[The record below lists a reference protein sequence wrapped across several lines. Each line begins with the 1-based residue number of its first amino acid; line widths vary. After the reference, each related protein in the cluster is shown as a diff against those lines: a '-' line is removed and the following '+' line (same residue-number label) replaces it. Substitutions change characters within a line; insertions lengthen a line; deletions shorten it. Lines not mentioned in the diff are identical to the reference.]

1 MKLSRHRL
9 KKPLVLMPI
18 INMVGAVSAFVY
30 FSYILPPVTTD
41 NQIPWEY
48 RVLFFVG
55 ATLVLFLF
63 FVPFRKGSARML
75 FDVAEG
81 RQVIAALAPDDR
93 LYHQREALQLPLTF
107 TAITF
112 GVWILAGF
120 IFGFLDPVIVSRV
133 FNVPMKDLV
142 LCLRQ
147 FFGITILGGGVTC
160 IVQFFVLESVWRE
173 SLPLFFPDGKL
184 NRITHV
190 FRISVQKRFLL
201 GIMGIAFIPLPVL
214 GTTISSAILQIHLA
228 DAVTRSRI
236 MNSLFW
242 ELLFISLVLIVIACI
257 VAYLLA
263 KTVSVP
269 LEHIRAAIQSVENS
283 NLGTRVP
290 ILSNDELGEV
300 AEGVNRMIDSLRE
313 SRRAQEAFGRYMG
326 NEIRDA
332 VLSGDLSLE
341 GEMKRATLLFCDLR
355 NFTGM
360 VENTHPRQVVQILN
374 QYFTQ
379 MTRAITNH
387 QGLVL
392 QYVGDEIEAVFGVP
406 VAMDEHPEKAVQA
419 ALSMRASL
427 EALNQTLMDQG
438 YSPLVHGIGIHS
450 GAVLAGN
457 IGSPER
463 MSYALVGDTVNT
475 ASRLEGLTK
484 DYGVDIIIS
493 QTTYNLLT
501 GSYRTEQLPPV
512 TVKGKKE
519 GLMIYRLI
527 S

>member
-1 MKLSRHRL
+1 MKN
-9 KKPLVLMPI
+9 PMMLMPL
-18 INMVGAVSAFVY
+18 INMVGAVSTFIY
-30 FSYILPPVTTD
+30 FSYILPPVTEH
-41 NQIPWEY
+41 NQIPSEY
-48 RVLFFVG
+48 SVLFFLG
-55 ATLVLFLF
+55 ASLILFLF
-63 FVPFRKGSARML
+63 FFFLRKRSVRELFEVADGRTDIASLEPHDRM
-75 FDVAEG
+75 
-81 RQVIAALAPDDR
+81 
-93 LYHQREALQLPLTF
+93 YHQREALQLPLTL
-107 TAITF
+107 TAVTF
-112 GVWILAGF
+112 GVWTLAGF
-120 IFGFLDPVIVSRV
+120 IFGFLEPVIVSHV
-133 FNVPMKDLV
+133 FDIPMENLA
-142 LCLRQ
+142 LCLRR

-190 FRISVQKRFLL
+190 FRISIQKRFLL
-201 GIMGIAFIPLPVL
+201 GILGIAFIPLPVL
-214 GTTISSAILQIHLA
+214 GATILSAIRQIHLA
-228 DAVTRSRI
+228 DAVTRSQI
-236 MNSLFW
+236 MSSLFW
-242 ELLFISLVLIVIACI
+242 ELLFISLDLIVIACI

-269 LEHIRAAIQSVENS
+269 LENIRTAIQSVEN
-283 NLGTRVP
+283 NDLDTRVP
-290 ILSNDELGEV
+290 ILSNDEMGEV

-313 SRRAQEAFGRYMG
+313 SRRAQDAFGLYMG

-332 VLSGDLSLE
+332 ILSGDISLE

-360 VENTHPRQVVQILN
+360 VESSHPRQIVQILN

-379 MTRAITNH
+379 MTRAITDH

-392 QYVGDEIEAVFGVP
+392 QYVGDEIEAVFGAP
-406 VAMDEHPEKAVQA
+406 VAMDDHPEKAVKA
-419 ALSMRASL
+419 ALSMRSHL
-427 EALNQTLMDQG
+427 ETLNRTLMDQG
-438 YSPLVHGIGIHS
+438 YSSLVHGIGIHS

-457 IGSPER
+457 IGSPEK

-484 DYGVDIIIS
+484 DHGVDIIIS

-501 GSYRTEQLPPV
+501 GSYCTEQLPPV

-519 GLMIYRLI
+519 GLIIYRLI

>member
-1 MKLSRHRL
+1 MNRLRL
-9 KKPLVLMPI
+9 KNPIVLMPV
-18 INMVGAVSAFVY
+18 INMAGAVTTFVY
-30 FSYILPPVTTD
+30 FYFILPPVTEEK
-41 NQIPWEY
+41 QLPWEY
-48 RVLFFVG
+48 SVLFFMG
-55 ATLVLFLF
+55 GSLVLFLF
-63 FVPFRKGSARML
+63 FIFLKRGSLREL

-81 RQVIAALAPDDR
+81 RTDIASLEPHDR
-93 LYHQREALQLPLTF
+93 IYHQRAAMQLPLTL
-107 TAITF
+107 TTVTF
-112 GVWILAGF
+112 GVWTLAGF
-120 IFGFLDPVIVSRV
+120 IFGFLDPVIASHL
-133 FNVPMKDLV
+133 FDVPMQNLV

-184 NRITHV
+184 NQINHV

-201 GIMGIAFIPLPVL
+201 GVLGIAFIPLPVL
-214 GTTISSAILQIHLA
+214 ATTISSAIHQIHMA
-228 DAVTRSRI
+228 DAVTRTLI

-242 ELLFISLVLIVIACI
+242 ELLFISLDSIAIACI
-257 VAYLLA
+257 LAYLLA
-263 KTVSVP
+263 RSVSVP
-269 LEHIRAAIQSVENS
+269 LKQIRTAIQSVENS
-283 NLGTRVP
+283 NLDTRVP

-300 AEGVNRMIDSLRE
+300 AEGMNRMIDSLRE
-313 SRRAQEAFGRYMG
+313 SRRAEEAFGRYMG

-332 VLSGDLSLE
+332 ILSGDVSLK

-360 VENTHPRQVVQILN
+360 VETTHPRQVVQILN
-374 QYFTQ
+374 QYFTE
-379 MTRAITNH
+379 MTRAITDH

-392 QYVGDEIEAVFGVP
+392 QYVGDEIEAVFGIP
-406 VAMDEHPEKAVQA
+406 VAMDDHPEKAVQA
-419 ALSMRASL
+419 ALSMRAGL
-427 EALNQTLMDQG
+427 EALNRTLLEQG
-438 YSPLVHGIGIHS
+438 YAPLAHGIGIHS

-457 IGSPER
+457 IGSPEK

-484 DYGVDIIIS
+484 DYEVDIIMS

-501 GSYRTEQLPPV
+501 GNYSTEQLPPV
-512 TVKGKKE
+512 RIKGKKE

>member
-1 MKLSRHRL
+1 
-9 KKPLVLMPI
+9 MPI
-18 INMVGAVSAFVY
+18 INMVGAVSTFIY

-41 NQIPWEY
+41 NQIPWQY
-48 RVLFFVG
+48 SVLFFLG
-55 ATLVLFLF
+55 ASLILFLF
-63 FVPFRKGSARML
+63 FFLLRKGPIKVL
-75 FDVAEG
+75 FAVAEG
-81 RQVIAALAPDDR
+81 RQDLAAFAPDDR
-93 LYHQREALQLPLTF
+93 LYYQREALQLPLTM
-107 TAITF
+107 TASTF

-120 IFGFLDPVIVSRV
+120 IFGFLEPVIVSRV
-133 FNVPMKDLV
+133 FDVPMKNLV

-160 IVQFFVLESVWRE
+160 IVQFFVLEHVWRK
-173 SLPLFFPDGKL
+173 SLPIFFADGKL
-184 NRITHV
+184 HRIKHV

-201 GIMGIAFIPLPVL
+201 GILGIAFIPLPVL
-214 GTTISSAILQIHLA
+214 GTTISSAIRQIHLA
-228 DAVTRSRI
+228 DALTRSRI

-242 ELLFISLVLIVIACI
+242 ELLFISLDLIVIACI

-269 LEHIRAAIQSVENS
+269 LEQIRAAIQSVEN
-283 NLGTRVP
+283 NDLDTRVP

-300 AEGVNRMIDSLRE
+300 SEGVNRMIDSLRE

-332 VLSGDLSLE
+332 ILSGEVSLE

-360 VENTHPRQVVQILN
+360 VETTHPRQVVQILN
-374 QYFTQ
+374 QYFTR
-379 MTRAITNH
+379 MTRAIKDH

-392 QYVGDEIEAVFGVP
+392 QFVGDEIEAVFGVP
-406 VAMDEHPEKAVQA
+406 LAMDDHPEKAVQA
-419 ALSMRASL
+419 ALSMRSGL
-427 EALNQTLMDQG
+427 EALNRTLVEQG
-438 YSPLVHGIGIHS
+438 YPPLAHGIGIHS

-457 IGSPER
+457 IGSPEK

-493 QTTYNLLT
+493 QTTCNLLT
-501 GSYRTEQLPPV
+501 GSYCTEQLPPV